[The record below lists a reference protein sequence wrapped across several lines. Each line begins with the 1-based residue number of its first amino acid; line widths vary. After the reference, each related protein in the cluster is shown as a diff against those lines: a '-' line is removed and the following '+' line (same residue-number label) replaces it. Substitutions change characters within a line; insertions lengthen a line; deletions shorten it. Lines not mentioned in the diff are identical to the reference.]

1 MAAFTPGNIVVY
13 RVGNGSAALTSA
25 ATAVFLDEYTP
36 GGVLVQSIPLPT
48 ADSGANQTLT
58 ASGTQLEGLLTR
70 SVDGRYLLLTGYD
83 ALPGT
88 TGVAGTTAAAAN
100 RIVGRVGADGLVD
113 TTTSLGSFASGG
125 NIRTVASADGT
136 GVYVAASNGIGYT
149 TFGSTATPTILA
161 TTNTRQLEIFGNQLY
176 YSTGSGTTGI
186 YSLGTGLPTTAGQVG
201 TIIAADANPNG
212 FIFADLSAAVPGVDT
227 LYIADGTG
235 ANGLAKFSLVGGIWT
250 FNSRIT
256 TATPLAGGAAVGIS
270 GLAGITATVSGTTV
284 TLFENNATSLFSLV
298 DTAGY
303 NAAFSTTVLTTIAT
317 AGTNTAFRGV
327 AFAPQNAL
335 PTLTISDPT
344 VVEGNSGTTT
354 LVYTVTSSALAG
366 AGGITFSFAT
376 ADGTAT
382 AGSDYVSQSGTGTI
396 AAGSNST
403 TITVVVNGDTVIEAN
418 ETVLVNLSSPTGATI
433 ADAQGVGT
441 ITNDDIATPGTLAI
455 GNVTLAEGNAG
466 TTAFTFTVTR
476 SGGSSGTVTVDYAT
490 SLGAASAT
498 NADGADLAVASGT
511 LTFLDGETSKTIT
524 VQVNGDTAF
533 ESDEAFSV
541 VLSNATGGGSITTA
555 TGTGTITNDDAAIPG
570 TLAIGNVTLA
580 EGNAGTTAFTFTVTR
595 SGGSDGTVT
604 VDYATT
610 LGTADA
616 GDLTAAGGTLTFLNG
631 ETTKTIT
638 VLVNGDYVL
647 EADETFSVGLS
658 NATGGATITNAT
670 GNGVITNDDV
680 AAAVVTIDDVS
691 VAEGN
696 AGGTNVLTF
705 IVTRSTNDG
714 TFSIDYASANGTA
727 SSGDYTPASGTLTF
741 TAGGALIQTVT
752 VPVTGD
758 VIFEGNETVLINLSN
773 LVSSVGV
780 ATIGDAQGVGTINN
794 DDPLPA
800 LSIGNATVIEGD
812 AGTVTLVYTITADGV
827 APAGGI
833 GFSIATSDGTAT
845 SGSDYV
851 GQSTTGTIA
860 AGATSTTFSVVVNGD
875 TVFERDET
883 VLVTLSNP
891 TNATIAVAQ
900 GTGTISNDDAIPASA
915 RIFSESFTGFTAAG
929 FASAPAAGQLDSDI
943 WRVVGLSDSPAPSY
957 GFSGPAGGDFGRGI
971 ITGAADPATAGV
983 YSPSADA
990 ALILQPTG
998 AELEANGF
1006 IEARIQNV
1014 SGATATSF
1022 DVAFDWAYRNSA
1034 ARGENM
1040 QLSYSTDGVSFTVV
1054 TAASFT
1060 TPTTAT
1066 APVPSVFTNQ
1076 HEAVT
1081 LSNLVVGDQGYLYL
1095 RWTHVSST
1103 GSGSRDEVGID
1114 NLTVDAN
1121 LSSIVTAN
1129 AANVSFNEGN
1139 AGTTNAVFTITRSN
1153 GAGSAS
1159 VSYATAN
1166 GTAIAGVDYVATSG
1180 TVTFAPGETARTV
1193 TVLVNGDTANEANE
1207 TFFLNLSNPVGV
1219 ALPAPQSIATILNDD
1234 NGPVAI
1240 YDIQGVG
1247 HRSPFNGLVVT
1258 TSGIV
1263 TAVDTNGFYLQDP
1276 TGDGNIATSDGIL
1289 VFTSSAPTVTV
1300 GQAITIT
1307 ATVNE
1312 FTGSAAGSLSLT
1324 QLISPTSIV
1333 VNSNSNPLPAPVLI
1347 STDGTPGSRTPPTS
1361 IIENDGFTS
1370 FDPVT
1375 DGIDFWESLE
1385 GMRVTIQA
1393 PIVVNNTNSFGETYV
1408 VASGGAG
1415 ATGIND
1421 RGGITISAGDFNPER
1436 IQIDDDSGIFA
1447 GYTPGHT
1454 QSDRLGDVTGI
1465 VNYAFAEYEVV
1476 VTQAVT
1482 VTTDNTLT
1490 RETTNLVGDAWN
1502 VTYASFNL
1510 ENFDPTDP
1518 ASKVSL
1524 LASEIVNGLRSPDI
1538 IGAQEI
1544 QDADGAGTGSNLSG
1558 AVTAQLLI
1566 DAIAALGGPTY
1577 RYIEIAPTVANST
1590 GGEPNGNIRNGFFY
1604 NTARVTYVEGSA
1616 ALIDTSAYTGSRR
1629 PLVADFIFNGQ
1640 RITAIDLHS
1649 TSRGGSD
1656 PLWGAIQPPNDAG
1669 DSARTA
1675 QANGVRAYI
1684 DAALALDPARQFV
1697 VNGDFNGFYFE
1708 TALTNLTAGGVIA
1721 NLYDTLPVQERYS
1734 YIFGGNYQTLDHI
1747 LVSGSL
1753 LAGATLDIVH
1763 QNAFLDAA
1771 QQATDHD
1778 QPLARIQLASNTP
1791 TPFNDV
1797 ITGTSGDDIYDLS
1810 QGGIDRV
1817 VGTSGSD
1824 SYLLGAALTAADSID
1839 GGSGGDR
1846 VTLSGDYSAGLVLS
1860 ATTITN
1866 VEAVTVL
1873 ADFSYNL
1880 TLNDA
1885 TVAAGRSFAVLGDTL
1900 AAGQSLRVD
1909 GSAETDGRLALVGGA
1924 GDDFLIG
1931 GLGADSF
1938 VGGAGND
1945 MLTGGA
1951 GALNELLGGLGNDI
1965 YIVSNNGDTV
1975 LELAGEGTDE
1985 IRTALTYYRLGNNVE
2000 NLSFT
2005 GVGAFSGAGNDL
2017 NNIIMD
2023 TAGTPHELVGG
2034 LGDDTYVVAAVGD
2047 TIVELINEGI
2057 DAVQTGLSSFVL
2069 ADNIENLLFL
2079 GASAHSGTGNALDNS
2094 LSLGAG
2100 FGALIGGGGNDT
2112 LIAGAGG
2119 ASELIGGTGDDT
2131 YVVTTRADTIIELG
2145 GEGTDTVR
2153 TTTSAYVLASNVEN
2167 LIFTGTGAFNGL
2179 GNASANAI
2187 TGGAGDDFLFGFGG
2201 SDMLIGGDGAD
2212 FLYGGDGSDTL
2223 TGGAGADTFLL
2234 FGNETGI
2241 DTITDFVSGS
2251 DRILLNNPSF
2261 NPLSGRYADIII
2273 GSGAL
2278 APTTADG
2285 TFIFHTDTGVLSWD
2299 ADGNGAGA
2307 AVDIASFGPGL
2318 VPVATDFVI
2327 FG

>member
-13 RVGNGSAALTSA
+13 RVGNGSAALSSA

-36 GGVLVQSIPLPT
+36 AGVLVQSIALPT
-48 ADSGANQTLT
+48 VDSGPNQTLT
-58 ASGTQLEGLLTR
+58 ASGTSTTEGMLTR
-70 SVDGRYLLLTGYD
+70 SVDGRYLVLSGYD
-83 ALPGT
+83 AAPGT
-88 TGVAGTTAAAAN
+88 PGVTTSASGTIN
-100 RIVGRVGADGLVD
+100 RVIGRVAADGTID
-113 TTTSLGSFASGG
+113 TTTALTDYSSAGTPRGVVSIDGSSFWVDSSVGGVRYATFGATTSTQVSSTITNLRAIEIYDGQLYVSTQSG
-125 NIRTVASADGT
+125 SAVRIGAVGT
-136 GVYVAASNGIGYT
+136 G
-149 TFGSTATPTILA
+149 TPT
-161 TTNTRQLEIFGNQLY
+161 
-176 YSTGSGTTGI
+176 TTGQTI
-186 YSLGTGLPTTAGQVG
+186 TTLPGLSTSTGLPNQ
-201 TIIAADANPNG
+201 
-212 FIFADLSAAVPGVDT
+212 FYLADLTAAVAGVDT
-227 LYIADGTG
+227 LYIADDSASASGG
-235 ANGLAKFSLVGGIWT
+235 GIQKYSLVAGSWVSNGT
-250 FNSRIT
+250 AT
-256 TATPLAGGAAVGIS
+256 TASLVR
-270 GLAGITATVSGTTV
+270 GLTGSTSGTSV
-284 TLFENNATSLFSLV
+284 SLFATSATALFSLT

-303 NAAFSTTVLTTIAT
+303 NATISIGAATQIAT
-317 AGTNTAFRGV
+317 AATNTAFRGV

-344 VVEGNSGTTT
+344 VVEGNSGTMT

-382 AGSDYVSQSGTGTI
+382 AGSDYVAQSGTGTI
-396 AAGSNST
+396 ASGSNST
-403 TITVVVNGDTVIEAN
+403 TITVVVNGDTAIEGN
-418 ETVLVNLSSPTGATI
+418 ETVLVNLTAPSGATI

-441 ITNDDIATPGTLAI
+441 ITNDDVATPGTLSI
-455 GNVTLAEGNAG
+455 DNVTSAEGNAG

-476 SGGSSGTVTVDYAT
+476 TGGSSGTVTVDYTT

-498 NADGADLAVASGT
+498 NANAADLTAASGT
-511 LTFLDGETSKTIT
+511 LTFLDGQTSQTIT
-524 VQVNGDTAF
+524 VQVNGDAAF

-555 TGTGTITNDDAAIPG
+555 TGTGTIINDDVAVPG

-580 EGNAGTTAFTFTVTR
+580 EGNTGTTAFTFTVTR
-595 SGGSDGTVT
+595 SGGSDGTVA

-616 GDLTAAGGTLTFLNG
+616 GDLTPVSGTLTFLNG

-647 EADETFSVGLS
+647 EADEGFSIGLS
-658 NATGGATITNAT
+658 NATGGATITTAT
-670 GNGVITNDDV
+670 GNGSITNDDF

-696 AGGTNVLTF
+696 VGGTNVLTF
-705 IVTRSTNDG
+705 TVTRSTNDG
-714 TFSIDYASANGTA
+714 TFTIDYATANGTA
-727 SSGDYTPASGTLTF
+727 TSGDYTPASGTLTF
-741 TAGGALIQTVT
+741 TAGGALTQTVT
-752 VPVTGD
+752 VPVSGD
-758 VIFEGNETVLINLSN
+758 VVYEGNETVLVNLSN

-780 ATIGDAQGVGTINN
+780 ASIGDAQGVGTITN

-800 LSIGNATVIEGD
+800 LSIGNATIIEGD

-845 SGSDYV
+845 AGSDYV
-851 GQSTTGTIA
+851 AQSTTGTIA
-860 AGATSTTFSVVVNGD
+860 AGATSTTFSVTVNSD

-915 RIFSESFTGFTAAG
+915 RIFSENFTGFTAAG
-929 FASAPAAGQLDSDI
+929 FAPTPTAGQLDSDI
-943 WRVVGLSDSPAPSY
+943 WRPVGFSDNPAPAY
-957 GFSGPAGGDFGRGI
+957 GFTGAAATDFGRGLIAANPTGGGIYSVTGNGAI
-971 ITGAADPATAGV
+971 IV
-983 YSPSADA
+983 
-990 ALILQPTG
+990 QPTG
-998 AELEANGF
+998 TDFAAGGY
-1006 IEARIQNV
+1006 IEARIQNN
-1014 SGATATSF
+1014 SGASATSF
-1022 DVAFDWAYRNSA
+1022 DVAFDWATRNNEPRSSA
-1034 ARGENM
+1034 
-1040 QLSYSTDGVSFTVV
+1040 LTLLYSTDGTNF
-1054 TAASFT
+1054 TAAAGAAFT
-1060 TPTTAT
+1060 TPAAADST
-1066 APVPSVFTNQ
+1066 VFTYTSRSVNIGS
-1076 HEAVT
+1076 V
-1081 LSNLVVGDQGYLYL
+1081 LVADGGYLYL
-1095 RWTHVSST
+1095 RWQHTDAGGT
-1103 GSGSRDEVGID
+1103 GSRDEVGID
-1114 NLTVDAN
+1114 NVTVDAN
-1121 LSSIVTAN
+1121 LSSVVTAN
-1129 AANVSFNEGN
+1129 AANISFNEGN
-1139 AGTTNAVFTITRSN
+1139 SGTTNAVFTITRSN

-1166 GTAIAGVDYVATSG
+1166 GTAIAGIDYVATSG
-1180 TVTFAPGETARTV
+1180 TVTFAPGETSRTV

-1219 ALPAPQSIATILNDD
+1219 ALPSPQSIATIINDD

-1240 YDIQGVG
+1240 YDIQGAG

-1263 TAVDTNGFYLQDP
+1263 TAVDTNAFYLQDP
-1276 TGDGNIATSDGIL
+1276 SGDGNIATSDGIL

-1312 FTGSAAGSLSLT
+1312 FTGSTAGSLSLT

-1333 VNSNSNPLPAPVLI
+1333 VNSNNNTLPAPVLI

-1361 IIENDGFTS
+1361 VIENDGFTS
-1370 FDPVT
+1370 FDPAT

-1385 GMRVTIQA
+1385 GMRVTIQT
-1393 PIVVNNTNSFGETYV
+1393 PLVVANSNSFGETYV
-1408 VASGGAG
+1408 VASGGTG

-1465 VNYAFAEYEVV
+1465 VNYAFAEYEVI

-1544 QDADGAGTGSNLSG
+1544 QDADGAGTGTNLSG

-1577 RYIEIAPTVANST
+1577 RYVEVAPTVANST

-1640 RITAIDLHS
+1640 RITAIDVHS

-1669 DSARTA
+1669 DGARTA

-1684 DAALALDPARQFV
+1684 DAALAVDPARQFV

-1747 LVSGSL
+1747 LVSGNL
-1753 LAGATLDIVH
+1753 LAGSTLDIVH
-1763 QNAFLDAA
+1763 ENAFLDAA

-1817 VGTSGSD
+1817 VGTGGND

-1839 GGSGGDR
+1839 GGTGGDR

-1860 ATTITN
+1860 AATITN
-1866 VEAVTVL
+1866 VEELVVL
-1873 ADFSYNL
+1873 PGFSYNL

-1885 TVAAGRSFAVLGDTL
+1885 TVAAGRAMGVLGDAL

-1924 GDDFLIG
+1924 GDDILIG

-1945 MLTGGA
+1945 TLTGGA
-1951 GALNELLGGLGNDI
+1951 GALNEMLGGTGNDI

-1975 LELAGEGTDE
+1975 LELVNEGTDE
-1985 IRTALTYYRLGNNVE
+1985 VRTALPYYRLGNNVE
-2000 NLSFT
+2000 NLTFT

-2017 NNIIMD
+2017 ANIITD
-2023 TAGTPHELVGG
+2023 TAGTPHELAGG
-2034 LGDDTYVVAAVGD
+2034 LGNDTYVVSAVGD
-2047 TIVELINEGI
+2047 TIVELFNEGI
-2057 DAVQTGLSSFVL
+2057 DTVQTGLSSFIL
-2069 ADNIENLLFL
+2069 ADNIENLSFL
-2079 GASAHSGTGNALDNS
+2079 GTGAHSGTGNALDNA
-2094 LSLGAG
+2094 LSLNAA
-2100 FGALIGGGGNDT
+2100 FGALLGGGGNDT
-2112 LIAGAGG
+2112 LTAGTGG
-2119 ASELIGGTGDDT
+2119 ASELSGGAGDDT

-2145 GEGTDTVR
+2145 GEGTDTVL

-2167 LIFTGTGAFNGL
+2167 LTFTGTGAFAGL
-2179 GNASANAI
+2179 GNALSNAI
-2187 TGGAGDDFLFGFGG
+2187 TGGAGDD
-2201 SDMLIGGDGAD
+2201 S
-2212 FLYGGDGSDTL
+2212 LYGLDGSDTL
-2223 TGGAGADTFLL
+2223 VGGNGADYIFGGNGSDTLAGGAGNDTFFFYGNESGADT
-2234 FGNETGI
+2234 I
-2241 DTITDFVSGS
+2241 ADFVSGS
-2251 DRILLNNPSF
+2251 DRIALNNPTFS
-2261 NPLSGRYADIII
+2261 PTSGIYANIQI
-2273 GSGAL
+2273 GTGNV
-2278 APTTADG
+2278 APTTANG
-2285 TFIFHTDTGVLSWD
+2285 TFIYHTDTGVLTWD

-2307 AVDIASFGPGL
+2307 AVDVAYLGAGT
-2318 VPVATDFVI
+2318 VAVATDFII
-2327 FG
+2327 FV